1 MVKYGCGREWWLIS
15 GVNEIKSKAS
25 RIKETNHNFKGK
37 GKGYANQER
46 PLSLARQG
54 RGKSKEVRQR
64 YPHMLFYGHPGTG
77 KPTTALA
84 ITHQLFG
91 FASCPLNYLFEIPKS
106 VFISELYKSRVLELN
121 ASDDRGSMIIEP
133 LALRCAK
140 FRFKPLS
147 EDIMISR
154 IVHIVQEEGL
164 NLDPEVLSTLSS
176 TSQGDLN
183 RALTFLQLNETVLEL
198 TSVSGVVPKEVVG
211 AFFSACQGDNFDLA
225 NKEVNNVIAEGYP
238 VSNAFTD
245 DILDEQKAR
254 ICKKLGEPDKC
265 LVDVSDEY
273 LQLFDVASSTM
284 RAVCNVQEDFFQEC

>member
-1 MVKYGCGREWWLIS
+1 M
-15 GVNEIKSKAS
+15 
-25 RIKETNHNFKGK
+25 
-37 GKGYANQER
+37 
-46 PLSLARQG
+46 
-54 RGKSKEVRQR
+54 
-64 YPHMLFYGHPGTG
+64 M
-77 KPTTALA
+77 
-84 ITHQLFG
+84 
-91 FASCPLNYLFEIPKS
+91 
-106 VFISELYKSRVLELN
+106 
-121 ASDDRGSMIIEP
+121 EP

-154 IVHIVQEEGL
+154 ILHIVQEEGL

-176 TSQGDLN
+176 TSQGDLR
-183 RALTFLQLNETVLEL
+183 RALTFLQ
-198 TSVSGVVPKEVVG
+198 VVPKEVVG

-225 NKEVNNVIAEGYP
+225 KKEVNNVIAEGYP

-265 LVDVSDEY
+265 LVDGSDEY

>member
-1 MVKYGCGREWWLIS
+1 MRNGEVWVC
-15 GVNEIKSKAS
+15 
-25 RIKETNHNFKGK
+25 
-37 GKGYANQER
+37 
-46 PLSLARQG
+46 
-54 RGKSKEVRQR
+54 KEVRQR
-64 YPHMLFYGHPGTG
+64 VMLCKECVFDCPHMLFYGHPGTG

-121 ASDDRGSMIIEP
+121 ASDDRGSMLFGPRSKILGYPCPPFKIIILDEANALRRTMETHSKVTRFFYMQLYQIIEP

-183 RALTFLQLNETVLEL
+183 RALTFLQVIGASRLFGSSISSKEL
-198 TSVSGVVPKEVVG
+198 TSVSGVNIITCFFIFTYQVWCG
-211 AFFSACQGDNFDLA
+211 AL
-225 NKEVNNVIAEGYP
+225 
-238 VSNAFTD
+238 
-245 DILDEQKAR
+245 L
-254 ICKKLGEPDKC
+254 CKINDC